1 MASSFGSFSMLVSLA
16 ILFMFISPTF
26 CHEKDEENHLKL
38 KKLCSKTDNG
48 GLCMKFMKSDSR
60 TVDADNRALTEVAID
75 LASSKAKDIHKKL
88 NSLYDKTSNSR
99 MKDRYNSCSKNYH
112 DAMRDLEETKR
123 LFNDHDYKRIL
134 VQVNDVV
141 EEVHDCKNQLDKLEK
156 GVSGLKKKA
165 KEFELLCDVIKVA
178 A

>member
-1 MASSFGSFSMLVSLA
+1 MAYSFGSFSMLVSLA
-16 ILFMFISPTF
+16 ILFIPIRVRQMLT
-26 CHEKDEENHLKL
+26 
-38 KKLCSKTDNG
+38 
-48 GLCMKFMKSDSR
+48 
-60 TVDADNRALTEVAID
+60 NRALTEVAID

-88 NSLYDKTSNSR
+88 DSLYDKTSNSR

-156 GVSGLKKKA
+156 KRV
-165 KEFELLCDVIKVA
+165 
-178 A
+178 